1 MVEMSLVD
9 FMAHLAHFEHRLH
22 ADSTKAMDRVAK
34 IVEREAKKE
43 LGHYQ
48 DAAAPFAGWADLAV
62 STQDDRVKQGFSADE
77 PGLRTGEMRDGIGH
91 TSDHESAVVGSNDDK
106 MVYFEL
112 GTDKQPPRSV
122 LGTAV
127 VHKEHDIKAI
137 VGGSVVSALIGK
149 DVFNGSIPIL

>member
-1 MVEMSLVD
+1 MAEMSLVG

-48 DAAAPFAGWADLAV
+48 DAAAPFAGWADLAE

-91 TSDHESAVVGSNDDK
+91 ASDHESAVVGSNDDK